1 MSIAKNKNAKFFQ
14 VVIVGAA
21 LMLSVLGCTK
31 HAESESKVVN
41 LAIWGNY
48 ITPDLI
54 KKFEAD
60 TGIKVN
66 ISNYNS
72 NEELLAKVQA
82 GASGIDVAVPSDYMV
97 RILSKLGLLHE
108 LDRSQLPNFSNIVPD
123 LMHQSF
129 DPDNKYSVPYAWSTA
144 GIAVNRS
151 LYKGQIKGWKDVF
164 NNPELVG
171 KISMLDDVR
180 EVVGAALKF
189 NGYSVNSTDTAA
201 LKKAEDT
208 LIALKAKVKMFRSD
222 SVDSLLKKEVA
233 VAHSFSTDA
242 MQARAKS
249 NGDVEFILPEEG
261 GTKAIDTLVILN
273 SSKNLAAAHKLLNF
287 MLSPEVNLSFVKI
300 VWGGPVLKTTRAQ
313 LPDIMK
319 NSTVLFPPAEQ
330 LAKFEPIL
338 DLGDKTR
345 LFDEL
350 WTRVKTN

>member
-1 MSIAKNKNAKFFQ
+1 MSIAKNNNLAFFRSL
-14 VVIVGAA
+14 ILA
-21 LMLSVLGCTK
+21 LVAFVALGCTK
-31 HAESESKVVN
+31 HSALDAKVVN

-48 ITPDLI
+48 LTPDLI
-54 KKFEAD
+54 KKFETD

-97 RILSKLGLLHE
+97 RILSKLSLLHE
-108 LDRSQLPNFSNIVPD
+108 LDRSQIPNFQNIVPE
-123 LMHQSF
+123 LMKQSF
-129 DPDNKYSVPYAWSTA
+129 DPENKYSVPYAWSTA
-144 GIAVNRS
+144 GIAVNRT

-180 EVVGAALKF
+180 EVIGAAMKF
-189 NGYSVNSTDTAA
+189 NGFSVNSTEPEAM
-201 LKKAEDT
+201 KKAEET
-208 LIALKAKVKMFRSD
+208 LMALKPKVKMFRSD

-242 MQARAKS
+242 MQAAAKS
-249 NGDVEFILPEEG
+249 GGDIEYILPEEG
-261 GTKAIDTLVILN
+261 GTKSIDTLVILN

-287 MLSPEVNLSFVKI
+287 MLSSEVNVSFVKT
-300 VWGGPVLKTTRAQ
+300 VWGGPVLKTTHDL
-313 LPDIMK
+313 LPDNYK
-319 NSTVLFPPAEQ
+319 NSLILFPPPGQ

-345 LFDEL
+345 LYDSL